1 MKSAWQLSL
10 VGLAAAALSLSV
22 WAQGTDFGKIEF
34 TAKKITPNL
43 YMVSGSPNVDVNHPD
58 AAGGLVGVL
67 AGPGGL
73 FMGDGPDGQGSGKL
87 RGTIKKIRSEP
98 VRFIANK
105 TIPS

>member
-10 VGLAAAALSLSV
+10 VGLAAAALSPSV

-58 AAGGLVGVL
+58 AAGGLVGAL
-67 AGPGGL
+67 AGP
-73 FMGDGPDGQGSGKL
+73 DGILLVDPPHAPVSDKL
-87 RGTIKKIRSEP
+87 LAAIKKIRP
-98 VRFIANK
+98 RPDRFMANPQ
-105 TIPS
+105 IH